1 MKMFVGL
8 GNPGRKYANS
18 RHNIGFTSI
27 DEISKSLGI
36 PIKEKRRLATIGLG
50 NIENEG
56 ILLAKP
62 LTFMNSSGEAVTY
75 LINRF
80 HICLKDILILY
91 DDMDLPAGKIRIRPS
106 GSAAGHN
113 GMKSIIQA
121 VGTIDIPRL
130 RIGIGHPPPNK
141 DEIDFVLANF
151 DKSESVLIKSALEQ
165 TKQASIDLAIHG
177 IEWTMNNHNS

>member
-1 MKMFVGL
+1 MFVGL
-8 GNPGRKYANS
+8 GNPGRKYAYS
-18 RHNIGFTSI
+18 RHNIGFAFI

-36 PIKEKRRLATIGLG
+36 PIKEKRRLATIGIG
-50 NIENEG
+50 NVDSQSIV
-56 ILLAKP
+56 LAKP
-62 LTFMNSSGEAVTY
+62 LTFMNSSGDAVTY
-75 LINRF
+75 LMNRF
-80 HICLKDILILY
+80 HISLEDILILY

-141 DEIDFVLANF
+141 DEIEFVLGNF
-151 DKSESVLIKSALEQ
+151 DKSESVLIKKALDQ

-177 IEWTMNNHNS
+177 IEWAMNNHNS